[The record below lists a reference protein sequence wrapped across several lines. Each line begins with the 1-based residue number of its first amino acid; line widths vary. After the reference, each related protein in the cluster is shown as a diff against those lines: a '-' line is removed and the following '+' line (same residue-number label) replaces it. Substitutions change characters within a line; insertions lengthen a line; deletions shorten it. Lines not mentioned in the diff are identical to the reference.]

1 MKTTLWHEFFVHINK
16 ANCLKLL
23 EKESG
28 HDGHLQ
34 EVTRWLQDRLK
45 AETKLKGFMILLK
58 AELYRDV
65 YLMKQKTLSLKH
77 ILKDNKSCARSFQ
90 SYMVC
95 LVTNHSC
102 SKKKPK
108 QKNIVK
114 S

>member
-1 MKTTLWHEFFVHINK
+1 MNQDTMATYK
-16 ANCLKLL
+16 KLL
-23 EKESG
+23 DDFKIGLS
-28 HDGHLQ
+28 
-34 EVTRWLQDRLK
+34 

-95 LVTNHSC
+95 LATNHSC